1 MQKCRTLNGDQ
12 RAALRETREIRRTH
26 ETHETDKTYKTQARR
41 SNEQT
46 ETDRLQVRTPA
57 NARRNQLAGGTATG
71 DCSFAMFAF
80 MAGFSIRFGRSVQEV
95 GWRRQVR
102 FQRRSRP
109 PRARRAAE
117 SCPVMTRSA
126 PTLQDARRRARPRVG
141 IQIGECPIVIAG
153 VKPHDGLELDVAAD
167 LVCVAAGPEQR
178 GVMAAVM
185 RGTCAIGQSAAS
197 ADQTMNS
204 PR

>member
-102 FQRRSRP
+102 YQRRSKATQSTP
-109 PRARRAAE
+109 
-117 SCPVMTRSA
+117 CGGIVPVMTRSA
-126 PTLQDARRRARPRVG
+126 PTPSRRTSADSPGASAYRSDSVQSSLRASSPTMDWSWMLRPISYVSLPV
-141 IQIGECPIVIAG
+141 QN
-153 VKPHDGLELDVAAD
+153 
-167 LVCVAAGPEQR
+167 
-178 GVMAAVM
+178 
-185 RGTCAIGQSAAS
+185 SAA
-197 ADQTMNS
+197 
-204 PR
+204 

>member
-102 FQRRSRP
+102 FQRRSRATQSTP
-109 PRARRAAE
+109 
-117 SCPVMTRSA
+117 CGGIVPVMTRSA
-126 PTLQDARRRARPRVG
+126 PHAFKTHVGGLARRVGDTDRRVSNRHCG
-141 IQIGECPIVIAG
+141 RQAP
-153 VKPHDGLELDVAAD
+153 PMD
-167 LVCVAAGPEQR
+167 
-178 GVMAAVM
+178 
-185 RGTCAIGQSAAS
+185 
-197 ADQTMNS
+197 
-204 PR
+204 

>member
-46 ETDRLQVRTPA
+46 ETDSLQVRTPA

-102 FQRRSRP
+102 FQRRSKATQSTP
-109 PRARRAAE
+109 
-117 SCPVMTRSA
+117 CGGIVPVMTRSA
-126 PTLQDARRRARPRVG
+126 PTPSRRTSADSPGASAYRSASVQSSLRASSPTMDWSWMLRPISYVSLPV
-141 IQIGECPIVIAG
+141 QN
-153 VKPHDGLELDVAAD
+153 
-167 LVCVAAGPEQR
+167 
-178 GVMAAVM
+178 
-185 RGTCAIGQSAAS
+185 SAA
-197 ADQTMNS
+197 
-204 PR
+204 

>member
-80 MAGFSIRFGRSVQEV
+80 MAGDRKSV
-95 GWRRQVR
+95 
-102 FQRRSRP
+102 
-109 PRARRAAE
+109 
-117 SCPVMTRSA
+117 
-126 PTLQDARRRARPRVG
+126 
-141 IQIGECPIVIAG
+141 
-153 VKPHDGLELDVAAD
+153 
-167 LVCVAAGPEQR
+167 
-178 GVMAAVM
+178 
-185 RGTCAIGQSAAS
+185 
-197 ADQTMNS
+197 
-204 PR
+204 